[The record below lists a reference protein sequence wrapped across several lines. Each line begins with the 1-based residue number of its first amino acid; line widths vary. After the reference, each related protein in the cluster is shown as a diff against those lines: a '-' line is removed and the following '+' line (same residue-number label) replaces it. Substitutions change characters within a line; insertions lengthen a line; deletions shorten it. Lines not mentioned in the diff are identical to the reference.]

1 MGGSEAEGFPAT
13 RAEALRRLARVDPRA
28 YAASR
33 NRLDGA
39 VTGLS
44 PWLTHGLVSL
54 PEAAAVISQR
64 HPLSTRDKLVAEF
77 GWREFFQQVAT
88 HAGDAILADMR
99 PTLPW
104 SGRYASAV
112 PADVREARCG
122 VGAIDAAVRT
132 LYATGY
138 LHNHARLWLA
148 SYLVHVRKVHWRAGA
163 DWLWAHLLDGDLAS
177 NHLSWQWVA
186 GSFSAKPYLFNA
198 ENVARFAPAGDAA
211 WDCTGTVVDTDY
223 EALEALA
230 RGGGDA
236 GPEPGASALE
246 AAPEPA
252 LYAVP
257 PESDPSAPGPLTRGL
272 APPDPA
278 RWAGRTLELVHPWAC
293 AQSVEPGAWR
303 LGVVHLPAHA
313 AWPWSPARWRFVMA
327 ALSAQCDAVW
337 VGELRALP
345 GLDAA
350 ARVVAHEC
358 LFPGYRPALE
368 AAGARL
374 APLPRLFHWPQAAA
388 RSFSQFWNHAASK
401 GMRLPAGVAS

>member
-1 MGGSEAEGFPAT
+1 MGGGEGGGDAASFPAT

-39 VTGLS
+39 VTRLS
-44 PWLTHGLVSL
+44 PYLTHGLVSL
-54 PEAAAVISQR
+54 PEAVAVIAQR

-77 GWREFFQQVAT
+77 GWREFFQQVAA

-104 SGRYASAV
+104 PGHYASAV

-122 VGAIDAAVRT
+122 VGAVDAAVRT

-198 ENVARFAPAGDAA
+198 ENVARFAPAGDAT
-211 WDCTGTVVDTDY
+211 WDCAGTVVDADY
-223 EALEALA
+223 ESLEALA
-230 RGGGDA
+230 RSGGDA
-236 GPEPGASALE
+236 GPEPGTPARE
-246 AAPEPA
+246 AVMEPA
-252 LYAVP
+252 LYATP
-257 PESDPSAPGPLTRGL
+257 AGTDPSPL
-272 APPDPA
+272 DPA

-293 AQSVEPGAWR
+293 ALSAEPGAWR

-313 AWPWSPARWRFVMA
+313 AWPWSAARWRFVMD
-327 ALSAQCDAVW
+327 ALSAHCDALW
-337 VGELRALP
+337 VGDLGALP

-350 ARVVAHEC
+350 ARVVGHEC
-358 LFPGYRPALE
+358 LFPGYGPALE

-374 APLPRLFHWPQAAA
+374 APLPRLFEGPRTAA

-401 GMRLPAGVAS
+401 GMRLPARPGG